1 MVARGFSLALLNRG
15 VHAALAT
22 SSHGPNGGVAD
33 SLDEAIGLCLDDLRF
48 LDLRCGTGG
57 CDLK

>member
-22 SSHGPNGGVAD
+22 SSHGPDGGAP
-33 SLDEAIGLCLDDLRF
+33 R
-48 LDLRCGTGG
+48 
-57 CDLK
+57 